1 MPTQQQPQWQP
12 QGQPQPQWQPQQP
25 QQMQVPPQPQN
36 ATFSQPVPQAWNPAP
51 EPPKKKSKKPI
62 IAIAAVLIAIA
73 AVLIVVVLGVV
84 IFNVVAPHVEASQ
97 TAYSKFIDT
106 KKYDLKDPELNLEQ
120 DHEFKLKVSS
130 GVKLDAE
137 KTPTTR
143 AALSFSTPNTSRF
156 MPTRALP
163 TRFRAR

>member
-1 MPTQQQPQWQP
+1 M
-12 QGQPQPQWQPQQP
+12 
-25 QQMQVPPQPQN
+25 PPQPQN

-51 EPPKKKSKKPI
+51 EPPKKKSKKP
-62 IAIAAVLIAIA
+62 LIAIA

>member
-1 MPTQQQPQWQP
+1 M
-12 QGQPQPQWQPQQP
+12 
-25 QQMQVPPQPQN
+25 QMPPQPQN

-51 EPPKKKSKKPI
+51 EPPKKKSKKP
-62 IAIAAVLIAIA
+62 LIAIA

-137 KTPTTR
+137 KR
-143 AALSFSTPNTSRF
+143 RQQG
-156 MPTRALP
+156 R
-163 TRFRAR
+163 R

>member
-1 MPTQQQPQWQP
+1 M
-12 QGQPQPQWQPQQP
+12 
-25 QQMQVPPQPQN
+25 QMPPQPQN

-51 EPPKKKSKKPI
+51 EPPKKKSKKP
-62 IAIAAVLIAIA
+62 LISIA

-84 IFNVVAPHVEASQ
+84 IFNVVAPHVEALQ

>member
-1 MPTQQQPQWQP
+1 M
-12 QGQPQPQWQPQQP
+12 
-25 QQMQVPPQPQN
+25 QMPPQPQN

-51 EPPKKKSKKPI
+51 EPPKKKSKKP
-62 IAIAAVLIAIA
+62 LIAIA

>member
-1 MPTQQQPQWQP
+1 M
-12 QGQPQPQWQPQQP
+12 
-25 QQMQVPPQPQN
+25 QMPPQPQN

-51 EPPKKKSKKPI
+51 EPPKKKSKKP
-62 IAIAAVLIAIA
+62 LIAIA

-97 TAYSKFIDT
+97 TACSKFIDT

>member
-1 MPTQQQPQWQP
+1 MPTQQ
-12 QGQPQPQWQPQQP
+12 QPQWQPQQP
-25 QQMQVPPQPQN
+25 QQMQMPPQPQN

-51 EPPKKKSKKPI
+51 EPPKKKSKKP
-62 IAIAAVLIAIA
+62 LIAIA
-73 AVLIVVVLGVV
+73 AVPIVVVLGVV

>member
-25 QQMQVPPQPQN
+25 QQMQMPPQPQN
-36 ATFSQPVPQAWNPAP
+36 ATFSQPVPQTWNPAP
-51 EPPKKKSKKPI
+51 EPPKKKSKKP
-62 IAIAAVLIAIA
+62 LIAIA

>member
-1 MPTQQQPQWQP
+1 M
-12 QGQPQPQWQPQQP
+12 
-25 QQMQVPPQPQN
+25 QMPPQPQN

-51 EPPKKKSKKPI
+51 EPPKKKSKKP
-62 IAIAAVLIAIA
+62 LIAIA

-84 IFNVVAPHVEASQ
+84 SFNVVAPHVEASQ

-143 AALSFSTPNTSRF
+143 AALSFSTPNMSRF

>member
-1 MPTQQQPQWQP
+1 M
-12 QGQPQPQWQPQQP
+12 
-25 QQMQVPPQPQN
+25 PPQPQN

-51 EPPKKKSKKPI
+51 EPPKKKSKKP
-62 IAIAAVLIAIA
+62 LIAIA

-156 MPTRALP
+156 MPARALP

>member
-1 MPTQQQPQWQP
+1 M
-12 QGQPQPQWQPQQP
+12 
-25 QQMQVPPQPQN
+25 QMPPQPQN

-51 EPPKKKSKKPI
+51 EPPKKKSKKP
-62 IAIAAVLIAIA
+62 LIAIA
-73 AVLIVVVLGVV
+73 AVLIVVALGVV

-106 KKYDLKDPELNLEQ
+106 KKYDLEDPELNLEQ

>member
-1 MPTQQQPQWQP
+1 M
-12 QGQPQPQWQPQQP
+12 
-25 QQMQVPPQPQN
+25 QMPPQPQN

-51 EPPKKKSKKPI
+51 EPPKKKSKKP
-62 IAIAAVLIAIA
+62 LIAIA
-73 AVLIVVVLGVV
+73 AVLIVVVLGAV

-106 KKYDLKDPELNLEQ
+106 KKYNLKDPELNLEQ

-130 GVKLDAE
+130 GVKLDAK

>member
-1 MPTQQQPQWQP
+1 M
-12 QGQPQPQWQPQQP
+12 
-25 QQMQVPPQPQN
+25 QMPPQPQN

-51 EPPKKKSKKPI
+51 EPPKKKSKKP
-62 IAIAAVLIAIA
+62 LIAIA

-84 IFNVVAPHVEASQ
+84 IFNVVAPRVEALQ

>member
-51 EPPKKKSKKPI
+51 EPPKKKSKKP
-62 IAIAAVLIAIA
+62 LIAIA

-84 IFNVVAPHVEASQ
+84 IFNVIAPHVEASQ

>member
-1 MPTQQQPQWQP
+1 M
-12 QGQPQPQWQPQQP
+12 
-25 QQMQVPPQPQN
+25 QMPPQPQN

-51 EPPKKKSKKPI
+51 EPPKKKSKKP
-62 IAIAAVLIAIA
+62 LIAIA

-84 IFNVVAPHVEASQ
+84 IFNVIAPHVEASQ

>member
-1 MPTQQQPQWQP
+1 
-12 QGQPQPQWQPQQP
+12 
-25 QQMQVPPQPQN
+25 MQVPPQPQN

-51 EPPKKKSKKPI
+51 EPPKKKSKKP
-62 IAIAAVLIAIA
+62 LIAIA

-130 GVKLDAE
+130 GVKLDAK

>member
-1 MPTQQQPQWQP
+1 M
-12 QGQPQPQWQPQQP
+12 
-25 QQMQVPPQPQN
+25 PPQPQN
-36 ATFSQPVPQAWNPAP
+36 TTFSQPVPQAWNPAP
-51 EPPKKKSKKPI
+51 EPPKKKSKKP
-62 IAIAAVLIAIA
+62 LIAIA

>member
-1 MPTQQQPQWQP
+1 M
-12 QGQPQPQWQPQQP
+12 
-25 QQMQVPPQPQN
+25 QMPPQPQN

-51 EPPKKKSKKPI
+51 EPPKKKSKKP
-62 IAIAAVLIAIA
+62 LIAIA
-73 AVLIVVVLGVV
+73 AVLIVVALGVV